1 MIEVVVLFFIVIVIV
16 LCILSIMYKCTD
28 GSMDPNGFS
37 SDTCLKLG
45 DPKKKDDDKSIT
57 NKDDSVTESPL
68 LSGGNLS
75 GSLFGSSLSGEED
88 EVDYSPYVDYF
99 TISKDGVKVEEHE
112 LDTWGEVDKLDSLE
126 VDANGPG
133 ECAKICYEKDEIIG
147 HHDCNAFKMNSNGRK
162 CKLYWSTSESG
173 VTEDENVFRLK
184 ARRGPYTHEAQ
195 AEEDAVELGGTNVM
209 FYNDKNYTNPGLLYH
224 HNIYFK
230 NGAEDGRYTFS
241 SNPPKSIYIPE
252 DRCVK
257 TYGEGDNS
265 FDNVGDGK
273 VTEYTMSQSDFPN
286 YKSLEVGTFTGGFC
300 EYLGDETNDDV
311 VHFIRSPPNY
321 YNLPGNQWA
330 SKGDVMEG
338 DEAIASES
346 DKVESYP
353 DDPLNSYKR
362 CISKIPG
369 DENTDFCG
377 KQETEFGCTNTSTGD
392 VCDWYSTVETAKA
405 AGVAAAAPPCVGKE
419 IIDNFYCSVNKT
431 EDVCLN
437 TMRTKVIP
445 TEMGGVQYDVAHQ
458 VQACNWI

>member
-68 LSGGNLS
+68 LSGGGLL
-75 GSLFGSSLSGEED
+75 GSLFGSSISGEED
-88 EVDYSPYVDYF
+88 EVDYSSYVDYF
-99 TISKDGVKVEEHE
+99 TISKNGVKVEEHE

-126 VDANGPG
+126 VDANGAG

-147 HHDCNAFKMNSNGRK
+147 RHDCNAFKMNSNGRK

-230 NGAEDGRYTFS
+230 NGAEDGRYTFG
-241 SNPPKSIYIPE
+241 SNSPKSIYIPE

-273 VTEYTMSQSDFPN
+273 VTDYTMSQRDFPN
-286 YKSLEVGTFTGGFC
+286 YKSLEVGTRNSAGDC

-346 DKVESYP
+346 DKIQSYP
-353 DDPLNSYKR
+353 DDPLDSYKR
-362 CISKIPG
+362 CYSKTPG
-369 DENTDFCG
+369 DEYTDYCG
-377 KQETEFGCTNTSTGD
+377 KQETEFGCTPGS

-405 AGVAAAAPPCVGKE
+405 AGVAAAANPKGIRRQSLTLLGTECVGVQPILDYLCTEQTSKE
-419 IIDNFYCSVNKT
+419 
-431 EDVCLN
+431 VCEN
-437 TMRTKVIP
+437 VT
-445 TEMGGVQYDVAHQ
+445 GGPGNAIS
-458 VQACNWI
+458 CNWI